1 MLQGIV
7 SGLTPSQ
14 GHKAVHFGKFW
25 AARQTFI
32 QGVKISNRKGI
43 WRKSS
48 IVCVVSDSAVWPGD
62 GEAVRPDG
70 RPLSTGRSA
79 QALAPQMQA
88 KNITAVCRLGN
99 SEAKLDMSRA
109 LEMIAGQRTRML
121 NQLSWKKMIAA
132 QKRRKERRR
141 KSPGR
146 MQEVRSSRRTRT
158 PPL

>member
-1 MLQGIV
+1 M
-7 SGLTPSQ
+7 
-14 GHKAVHFGKFW
+14 
-25 AARQTFI
+25 
-32 QGVKISNRKGI
+32 
-43 WRKSS
+43 
-48 IVCVVSDSAVWPGD
+48 
-62 GEAVRPDG
+62 RPDG

-88 KNITAVCRLGN
+88 KNITAVCRLEN
-99 SEAKLDMSRA
+99 SEVKLDMSRA